1 MTELGKHST
10 HSTNSILMCT
20 YLWPQQDAAQQLL
33 KAQVAYCEVFV
44 GTYFGKVQVWV
55 GRRAQRP
62 DFKFFGFAIQ
72 GPLRPRSS
80 RSCRKKVA
88 DLRM

>member
-20 YLWPQQDAAQQLL
+20 YMWPQQGAAQQLL
-33 KAQVAYCEVFV
+33 KAQVAYCEVLV

-62 DFKFFGFAIQ
+62 DFQVLWLCNSGTSTPQIF
-72 GPLRPRSS
+72 
-80 RSCRKKVA
+80 
-88 DLRM
+88 